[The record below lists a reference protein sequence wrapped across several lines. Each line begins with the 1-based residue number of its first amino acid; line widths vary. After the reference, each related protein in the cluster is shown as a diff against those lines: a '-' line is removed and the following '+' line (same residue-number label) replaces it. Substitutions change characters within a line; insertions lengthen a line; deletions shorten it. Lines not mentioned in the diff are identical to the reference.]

1 MKVAVTIHGCI
12 DIPDEIW
19 GGKDGDPSSVDVA
32 NFRYNDQL
40 TENDTID
47 ELASKLKQYPDDL
60 EVNVHETYTRR

>member
-19 GGKDGDPSSVDVA
+19 KDDPVGVA

-60 EVNVHETYTRR
+60 EVNVHEIDA